1 MLVEAPAVPMGGYGR
16 CSSRHRSLPASL
28 GWPDTTGTRN
38 DQEND
43 NAKDKSDG
51 STSTHRM
58 EHPFGYIYIRL
69 AFQDSLSNHDSRHL
83 AVLIPTWG
91 RDWQNRAGID
101 IVSSEETATTAA
113 ATTTFATLMSLASS
127 RTVKARRADATTGD
141 AAVDPWCSSISL
153 PSLLVKGLGLVPG
166 HHVGIGTEQVRL
178 AVFGIDLVLLRE
190 CLVGRVEIV
199 LQSSDSTLGRL
210 AHPFGHFGKVLQNGQ
225 EPFLADLVQHALR
238 LGSSRS
244 SSSGA

>member
-1 MLVEAPAVPMGGYGR
+1 MMR
-16 CSSRHRSLPASL
+16 
-28 GWPDTTGTRN
+28 
-38 DQEND
+38 QE
-43 NAKDKSDG
+43 KSDG
-51 STSTHRM
+51 STRRM

-69 AFQDSLSNHDSRHL
+69 AFQDSLSNHESRHL

-101 IVSSEETATTAA
+101 IVSSDETTTTTS
-113 ATTTFATLMSLASS
+113 ATTTLVSLASS

-141 AAVDPWCSSISL
+141 AAVDPGCSSISL

-210 AHPFGHFGKVLQNGQ
+210 AHPFGHLGKVLQNGQ
-225 EPFLADLVQHALR
+225 QPCLADLVQHALR